1 VSELYRL
8 CRDLADILAARE
20 WCRAHGVK
28 LRVLS
33 GPLSAVVD
41 LAAGDATTTMLV
53 NVLVSVG
60 QFQRD
65 LQNELTR
72 EGLVAAWSTGS
83 RSGRR
88 PRLVE
93 LGVVDDVRTAF
104 RDGASIAALAR
115 RHQVSRVAIRTAVAD
130 LRPGRAPRQPGA
142 PVTVVLEM
150 PGKLAHHLRRNDNLG
165 EAERAVLAAGREVRC
180 GDGAL

>member
-1 VSELYRL
+1 M